1 MKFSPT
7 DRELGFA
14 ALQCWHGI
22 IDPRSPTR
30 IAPRSQTILLDFTCR
45 RFRGIFAPMKTRP
58 APKPRRVTRQ
68 DAKQLIDEYIES
80 ALPPFA
86 VDASGPS
93 DLGAQDIATW
103 TAASGW
109 TPIEFLTHTYR
120 NGWQRME
127 HRISAAKAVLEYN
140 HRKLPDQVEI
150 DLKSKSLVLDSA
162 ALSSLSDKDLAIL
175 EKLLEKAGA
184 KTE

>member
-1 MKFSPT
+1 
-7 DRELGFA
+7 
-14 ALQCWHGI
+14 
-22 IDPRSPTR
+22 
-30 IAPRSQTILLDFTCR
+30 
-45 RFRGIFAPMKTRP
+45 MKTRP
-58 APKPRRVTRQ
+58 TPPKARARRVTKQ
-68 DAKQLIDEYIES
+68 DAAKLIIEDS
-80 ALPPFA
+80 ESDLPPFA
-86 VDASGPS
+86 VDASGAS

-109 TPIEFLTHTYR
+109 TPVEFLTHTYR

-127 HRISAAKAVLEYN
+127 HRIAAAKAVLEYN
-140 HRKLPDQVEI
+140 HRKLPDKMEI

>member
-1 MKFSPT
+1 MNRAPKSPVRKPT
-7 DRELGFA
+7 PSERRAQKLA
-14 ALQCWHGI
+14 AEADAIARKI
-22 IDPRSPTR
+22 ID
-30 IAPRSQTILLDFTCR
+30 
-45 RFRGIFAPMKTRP
+45 
-58 APKPRRVTRQ
+58 
-68 DAKQLIDEYIES
+68 AKKLIDEDSEQEP
-80 ALPPFA
+80 PPFA
-86 VDASGPS
+86 VDASGDS

-109 TPIEFLTHTYR
+109 TPVEFLTHTYR

-140 HRKLPDQVEI
+140 HRKLPDKVEI

-162 ALSSLSDKDLAIL
+162 ALSALSDKDLAIL

-184 KTE
+184 KEE

>member
-1 MKFSPT
+1 M
-7 DRELGFA
+7 
-14 ALQCWHGI
+14 
-22 IDPRSPTR
+22 
-30 IAPRSQTILLDFTCR
+30 IAP
-45 RFRGIFAPMKTRP
+45 MRP
-58 APKPRRVTRQ
+58 QAKPRARRVTKQ
-68 DAKQLIDEYIES
+68 DAEKLISEDSES
-80 ALPPFA
+80 EFPPFA
-86 VDASGPS
+86 VDASGAS

-109 TPIEFLTHTYR
+109 TPVEFLTHTYR

-127 HRISAAKAVLEYN
+127 HRIAAAKAVLEYN
-140 HRKLPDQVEI
+140 HRKLPDKMEI

>member
-1 MKFSPT
+1 MNRAPKNPARKPT
-7 DRELGFA
+7 PSERRAQKLA
-14 ALQCWHGI
+14 AEADAIARKI
-22 IDPRSPTR
+22 IDEKKKEPNSE
-30 IAPRSQTILLDFTCR
+30 
-45 RFRGIFAPMKTRP
+45 
-58 APKPRRVTRQ
+58 Q
-68 DAKQLIDEYIES
+68 DI
-80 ALPPFA
+80 PPFA
-86 VDASGPS
+86 VDASGAS
-93 DLGAQDIATW
+93 DLGTQDIATW

-162 ALSSLSDKDLAIL
+162 ALSSLSDKELAML
-175 EKLLEKAGA
+175 EKILEKAGA
-184 KTE
+184 KEE

>member
-1 MKFSPT
+1 MNRTSKNPARKTTPSE
-7 DRELGFA
+7 RRAQKLA
-14 ALQCWHGI
+14 AEA
-22 IDPRSPTR
+22 DA
-30 IAPRSQTILLDFTCR
+30 IAKKLLEE
-45 RFRGIFAPMKTRP
+45 KT
-58 APKPRRVTRQ
+58 KDSEQ
-68 DAKQLIDEYIES
+68 EI
-80 ALPPFA
+80 PPFA

-93 DLGAQDIATW
+93 DLGSQDIATW

-140 HRKLPDQVEI
+140 HRKLPDRVEV

-162 ALSSLSDKDLAIL
+162 ALSALSDKELAIL
-175 EKLLEKAGA
+175 EKLLEKAG
-184 KTE
+184 TEK